1 MITNRLINPTPWVVQ
16 WEWHLGIVISIAPDS
31 HYDLTNAQLPDF
43 QPGQPGSENI
53 QQFMRELGVFLRD
66 TDRTYESQALECL
79 KGCERARRT
88 HYTEATNNVR
98 KARAGGGIVDNPEAL
113 EEIYRQMG
121 LCGVAIDAD
130 GKERIGLRE
139 QCERLQFRIKQYEQA
154 VSEQQAVNRVSDVDP
169 DRTLLFT
176 DPPKIFETK
185 FALQV
190 FLAEPGNEQLRSRYN
205 QWREAFGKVN

>member
-1 MITNRLINPTPWVVQ
+1 MLTNRLINPTPFVAK
-16 WEWHLGIVISIAPDS
+16 WEWHLGIVIQIAPDG
-31 HYDLTNAQLPDF
+31 HYDLTNAQLSDF
-43 QPGQPGSENI
+43 VPGQPGSENI

-66 TDRTYESQALECL
+66 TDRTYEAQALECL

-88 HYTEATNNVR
+88 HYTEATNGVR
-98 KARAGGGIVDNPEAL
+98 KARAGGGITDNPDAL

-121 LCGVAIDAD
+121 LVA
-130 GKERIGLRE
+130 LRE
-139 QCERLQFRIKQYEQA
+139 QCEKLQFRIKQYEQA
-154 VSEQQAVNRVSDVDP
+154 VSEQQAVDATSDIDP

-190 FLAEPGNEQLRSRYN
+190 FLAEPGNEQLKSRYN